1 MMVNFL
7 KVSIICLLFIVLT
20 APEQGK
26 AQSIDDFTIMTE
38 QYPPHNFQVDGE
50 LRGISADIMTLML
63 SKLGSKLSRKDIEVL
78 PWARGYHETLNH
90 SNKCL
95 FSTTR
100 TEERENLFKWVGP
113 ISPTKVALIAKK
125 SRNIQINSIDD
136 LSKYTIGVITDDIAE
151 QTLINMRV
159 DGLIL
164 DDVSRTI
171 MNIKKLNSERIDL
184 WGYAEEVAKW
194 ELKSNGFNP
203 NEYETVYV
211 LQANEL
217 YFAFN
222 METPDKLINQLQR
235 VLDEIKETGEQQ
247 KIIDKY
253 TK

>member
-1 MMVNFL
+1 MVN
-7 KVSIICLLFIVLT
+7 IIKALIVFLLFLVM
-20 APEQGK
+20 PEQGK
-26 AQSIDDFTIMTE
+26 AQSIDDFKIMTE

-50 LRGISADIMTLML
+50 LKGISADILALML
-63 SKLGSKLSRKDIEVL
+63 NKLGSKLSREDIKVL

-90 SNKCL
+90 PNTCL

-100 TEERENLFKWVGP
+100 TEDRENLFKWVGP

-125 SRNIQINSIDD
+125 NRDIQIDSIDD

-159 DGLIL
+159 DRMIL
-164 DDVSRTI
+164 DDVSRTV
-171 MNIKKLNSERIDL
+171 MNIKKLNSERR
-184 WGYAEEVAKW
+184 GYAEEVAMW

-203 NEYETVYV
+203 SEYETVYV

-222 METPDKLINQLQR
+222 METPDKLINHLQQ
-235 VLDEIKETGEQQ
+235 VLDEIKETGEHQ